1 MKMSDVIEEK
11 GLKSIKNVKSHN
23 ANKSGFAP
31 SGRNRNNFQIGLQR
45 GNRAKD
51 YVGNKGKDFDIKS

>member
-1 MKMSDVIEEK
+1 MKMSDVIEEQ
-11 GLKSIKNVKSHN
+11 GLKTHKIIKSHN

-31 SGRNRNNFQIGLQR
+31 SGKNRNNFQISMQR

-51 YVGNKGKDFDIKS
+51 WGNKAKDFDNKS